1 MKRLAVLLALGL
13 VLAACA
19 AGDESEAFDG
29 EGSGTIFS
37 EDVAGTDV
45 ASLAAEAPANFDVRL
60 DAVADRKVIRR
71 ASLQLHASDTRATFD
86 EIVRLTESV
95 GGFVANA
102 NVFPFEGEDAQ
113 PDVSMTLRIPAD
125 QLTSVMTSIMGSVD

>member
-13 VLAACA
+13 VIAACSAGDDSGAFGETALSGAA
-19 AGDESEAFDG
+19 AGTVPASIDDESFAE
-29 EGSGTIFS
+29 
-37 EDVAGTDV
+37 
-45 ASLAAEAPANFDVRL
+45 EAPANFDVRL
-60 DAVADRKVIRR
+60 DVVVDRKVIRQ

-113 PDVSMTLRIPAD
+113 PDVSMTLRIPAG
-125 QLTSVMTSIMGSVD
+125 QLTS